1 VTLSVV
7 TTLQQWLLFTATAVA
22 VGCVAWRWVVARG
35 AAPALSTDG
44 RSALDA
50 IERRVASLGA
60 ITALVLVAAWFLRG
74 VVQVWSFRDPFVPLS
89 EDVSF
94 LLFETF
100 WGTIWMVQGA
110 LVPLL
115 GVAFLAARGRRVG
128 AWGAVTVLALALV
141 STLALSSHA
150 MGADSA
156 RAFWVAADGIHA
168 LAAGS
173 WIGSLGIILIAG
185 RDRDSA
191 GRGIFAAQIRAF
203 SPLAVV
209 SVTALLSMGT
219 LLAWDHLDGLSNLW
233 ATGYGRVL
241 MAKVAAACGVLGA
254 GLLNWRRGIP
264 VLDSHEGAASVQQRA
279 AWEVSLAV
287 VVLLLTAVLVHSAKP

>member
-7 TTLQQWLLFTATAVA
+7 TTLQQWVLFTATALA
-22 VGCVAWRWVVARG
+22 VGCVAWRWIVAQR
-35 AAPALSTDG
+35 AASTLDADG
-44 RSALDA
+44 RSTLGT
-50 IERRVASLGA
+50 IERGVASLGA
-60 ITALVLVAAWFLRG
+60 VTALVLVAAWILRG
-74 VVQVWSFRDPFVPLS
+74 VVQVWGFRDPFVPLWD
-89 EDVSF
+89 DVSF

-100 WGTIWMVQGA
+100 WGTTWMVQGV
-110 LVPLL
+110 LIPLL
-115 GVAFLAARGRRVG
+115 LVAFLAARGRG
-128 AWGAVTVLALALV
+128 AAAWGTATVLTLAVV
-141 STLALSSHA
+141 STLALSSHSV
-150 MGADSA
+150 GADTA

-185 RDRDSA
+185 RDHDA
-191 GRGIFAAQIRAF
+191 VGRGVFAAQIRAF

-209 SVTALLSMGT
+209 SVTGLLTMGT
-219 LLAWDHLDGLSNLW
+219 LLAWNHLEGLSNLW

-241 MAKVAAACGVLGA
+241 MAKIAVAVAVLAAGFV
-254 GLLNWRRGIP
+254 NWRRGLP
-264 VLDSHEGAASVQQRA
+264 VLDSPEGAASVQQRA

>member
-7 TTLQQWLLFTATAVA
+7 TTLQQWVLFTATAFV
-22 VGCVAWRWVVARG
+22 VGCVAWRWIVARG
-35 AAPALSTDG
+35 AAHSLDDRG
-44 RSALDA
+44 RSAIEG
-50 IERRVASLGA
+50 IERRVASLGGLMS
-60 ITALVLVAAWFLRG
+60 LVLVAAWLLRG
-74 VVQVWSFRDPFVPLS
+74 VVQVWGFRDPFVPLWD
-89 EDVSF
+89 DVSF

-100 WGTIWMVQGA
+100 WGTTWIAQGV

-115 GVAFLAARGRRVG
+115 GVAFLLARGRG
-128 AWGAVTVLALALV
+128 TTAWGATGVLSLALV

-150 MGADSA
+150 MGADTA
-156 RAFWVAADGIHA
+156 RSLFVAADGIHA

-185 RDRDSA
+185 RDRDSGA
-191 GRGIFAAQIRAF
+191 HGVFAAQIRAF
-203 SPLAVV
+203 SPLAVA
-209 SVTALLSMGT
+209 SVTALLPMGA

-241 MAKVAAACGVLGA
+241 AAKIAVAATVLWA

-264 VLDSHEGAASVQQRA
+264 ILDSPEGPSSVQQRA